1 MRLDRPWW
9 ELEVRDVVAALGKET
24 YVIPIYPFLVV
35 QIDTFSFT
43 KKEKAR
49 NGWTDNAHCEKTHD
63 IDESCPSVCLYLCTL
78 NLAVRSYC
86 SSEHLI
92 WTDRAWGLPLQHLP
106 VQSSRRIA
114 RLRPARSTH
123 RRCRRRSS
131 RRQSSCPRQTQ
142 SEQKNAICIRSWSW
156 SRWCWVRRRH
166 VLSSAAG
173 EFKSKLSGK

>member
-9 ELEVRDVVAALGKET
+9 ELEVRDVVAALERNLCNSNLSLSCRSDW
-24 YVIPIYPFLVV
+24 YFFIY
-35 QIDTFSFT
+35 

-49 NGWTDNAHCEKTHD
+49 NGWTDNAHCEKTHE
-63 IDESCPSVCLYLCTL
+63 IDESCPSVCLYLRTL

-142 SEQKNAICIRSWSW
+142 SEQKNAICIGGWSW